1 MHLVARLNPSLRRP
15 VFILLATVLIL
26 ILSALVNVLVHRY
39 SGPASSPLAG
49 PPPAPVE
56 LSAESTIARLQ
67 GILRDNPE
75 NTYAYAQLGLALL
88 QRMRETGD
96 VALYAQADMAF
107 AEALKRDPQHL
118 DALVGQGI
126 LALTRHDFS
135 GALRWAEQAQAIN
148 PYRAGIVGIKVD
160 AFVELGRYEEAVA
173 ATQTMVDLRP
183 DLSSYSRV
191 SYLRELYGD
200 TPGAIDAMQA
210 AVDAGVPGTESWLWV
225 QTQLGHLYFNS
236 GDWRRAEGSYQEALR
251 FRPDYVYALA
261 GLGRVRAAQGQMDE
275 AIELLTRVTNVMP
288 LPEFV
293 ITLGDLYQASGQAER
308 AAQQY
313 QLVGAIEKLYEANGV
328 DVDLEM
334 ALFSADHDQNLEAT
348 LARAR
353 KAWAARPS
361 IHGADTLAWALYK
374 VGAYDEAKSYS
385 DQALKL
391 GTKDALKL
399 FHAGMIAYRLGQK
412 DQARTYLE
420 QALAIN
426 PYFSIL
432 YADEARETLEELQ

>member
-1 MHLVARLNPSLRRP
+1 
-15 VFILLATVLIL
+15 
-26 ILSALVNVLVHRY
+26 
-39 SGPASSPLAG
+39 
-49 PPPAPVE
+49 
-56 LSAESTIARLQ
+56 
-67 GILRDNPE
+67 
-75 NTYAYAQLGLALL
+75 
-88 QRMRETGD
+88 MRETGD

>member
-1 MHLVARLNPSLRRP
+1 
-15 VFILLATVLIL
+15 
-26 ILSALVNVLVHRY
+26 
-39 SGPASSPLAG
+39 
-49 PPPAPVE
+49 
-56 LSAESTIARLQ
+56 
-67 GILRDNPE
+67 
-75 NTYAYAQLGLALL
+75 
-88 QRMRETGD
+88 
-96 VALYAQADMAF
+96 
-107 AEALKRDPQHL
+107 
-118 DALVGQGI
+118 
-126 LALTRHDFS
+126 
-135 GALRWAEQAQAIN
+135 
-148 PYRAGIVGIKVD
+148 
-160 AFVELGRYEEAVA
+160 
-173 ATQTMVDLRP
+173 
-183 DLSSYSRV
+183 
-191 SYLRELYGD
+191 
-200 TPGAIDAMQA
+200 
-210 AVDAGVPGTESWLWV
+210 
-225 QTQLGHLYFNS
+225 
-236 GDWRRAEGSYQEALR
+236 
-251 FRPDYVYALA
+251 LA